1 MQENEKDPEVQPV
14 AEPVAAKAVAPVEEN
29 TGNGA
34 ETTLEI
40 IANIVLVCG
49 IIASIICLFNIVWV
63 QNPEYQYID
72 DKIFSPSG
80 FVTTVMVLASSL
92 ISWSFMRVLANI
104 SVTLK
109 AMNKKMKES
118 ASPIAGN
125 PHLSCNGMDGDCGY
139 VAAADR
145 VIAPVVRAALHGG
158 CAVVA
163 NGQQGIGCECVRRCG
178 DHHCWRV
185 SDGADVRIRRYGC
198 EVRTIRKLVSSDAR
212 RPRWS
217 AAAWRYPPASPRYP
231 PAS

>member
-49 IIASIICLFNIVWV
+49 IIASIIVWV

-92 ISWSFMRVLANI
+92 ISCSFMRVLAKI

-109 AMNKKMKES
+109 AMNKKMK
-118 ASPIAGN
+118 
-125 PHLSCNGMDGDCGY
+125 
-139 VAAADR
+139 
-145 VIAPVVRAALHGG
+145 
-158 CAVVA
+158 
-163 NGQQGIGCECVRRCG
+163 
-178 DHHCWRV
+178 
-185 SDGADVRIRRYGC
+185 
-198 EVRTIRKLVSSDAR
+198 
-212 RPRWS
+212 
-217 AAAWRYPPASPRYP
+217 
-231 PAS
+231 